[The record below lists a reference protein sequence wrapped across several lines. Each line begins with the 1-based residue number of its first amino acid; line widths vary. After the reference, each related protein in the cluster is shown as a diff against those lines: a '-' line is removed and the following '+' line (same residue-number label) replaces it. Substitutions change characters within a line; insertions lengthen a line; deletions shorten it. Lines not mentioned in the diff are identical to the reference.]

1 MLART
6 QTGEDQPGRIVDGH
20 VTPPPAGTIRALMM
34 TSPRSI

>member
-20 VTPPPAGTIRALMM
+20 VNKLPAGTIRALMM